1 MPNLSLTYR
10 GQSVQSF
17 KYDVEEIG
25 PNSEGGEYRVQ
36 DGSGWTNEVLLSFL
50 NGLRL

>member
-25 PNSEGGEYRVQ
+25 LNAEGGEYGVQ